1 MHGGQVAP
9 QGAGRDAE
17 EEVGEVE
24 GAAESRPKPRPERKK
39 PRCWPPPAAGS
50 GPAWH
55 CYTQPRCR
63 HQLQMGE
70 QRRRA
75 PRG

>member
-9 QGAGRDAE
+9 QGAGLDAE

-63 HQLQMGE
+63 HQLQTGE